1 MADSRYL
8 TYFFVIVVGMI
19 YSFSNFFV
27 TVEGLDYQ
35 VQEENEFTSSQL
47 SNSVAGADFVSTYI
61 KLFFLQ
67 GTYRFGYFKAS
78 LTRHFFIFG

>member
-19 YSFSNFFV
+19 NIFSNFFV
-27 TVEGLDYQ
+27 TVEGLEYQ
-35 VQEENEFTSSQL
+35 EDNEFTSSQL
-47 SNSVAGADFVSTYI
+47 SKDVSAACKYI

-67 GTYRFGYFKAS
+67 GTFDR
-78 LTRHFFIFG
+78 

>member
-19 YSFSNFFV
+19 YIFSNFFV
-27 TVEGLDYQ
+27 TVEGMEM
-35 VQEENEFTSSQL
+35 VQEDNEFTSNQISTGDNV
-47 SNSVAGADFVSTYI
+47 SGACKYII

-67 GTYRFGYFKAS
+67 GT
-78 LTRHFFIFG
+78 H